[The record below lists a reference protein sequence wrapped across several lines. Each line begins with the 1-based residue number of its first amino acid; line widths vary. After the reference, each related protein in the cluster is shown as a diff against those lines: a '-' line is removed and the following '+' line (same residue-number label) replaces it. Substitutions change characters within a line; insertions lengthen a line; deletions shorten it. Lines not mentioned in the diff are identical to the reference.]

1 MSFIK
6 VKLIKQIVIQYETT
20 NSSFFVANKKYCETI
35 ESKLRTINTDCSGF
49 CNCYGYE
56 IEAKLIRNNLKY
68 KIRYIKNQSL
78 ENGVVIPVDAIEY
91 AGIEVTVKGLNKK
104 FSMSVGKS
112 SFRRFFCTNEI
123 KAKIPNPYFIN
134 YNYPTNSIFVY
145 NLIETLLDNNISKIK
160 LSNGTLI
167 CKIHMP
173 TDDPL
178 KLISEIEK
186 TINKWTL
193 K

>member
-1 MSFIK
+1 MMIK
-6 VKLIKQIVIQYETT
+6 YETT

-35 ESKLRTINTDCSGF
+35 ESKFRTIKIDCSGF
-49 CNCYGYE
+49 CNCYGYD
-56 IEAKLIRNNLKY
+56 IEASLLRNNFTY
-68 KIRYIKNQSL
+68 KIRFIKSQSI

-91 AGIEVTVKGLNKK
+91 AGTEVTVKGLNKK

-123 KAKIPNPYFIN
+123 KARIPNPYFLN
-134 YNYPTNSIFVY
+134 YNYPTDSVFVY
-145 NLIETLLDNNISKIK
+145 NLIETLIDNTISKIK

-178 KLISEIEK
+178 KLISDIEK
-186 TINKWTL
+186 TIKKWAI
-193 K
+193 

>member
-1 MSFIK
+1 M
-6 VKLIKQIVIQYETT
+6 IQYETS
-20 NSSFFVANKKYCETI
+20 NSSFFVANKKYCESI
-35 ESKLRTINTDCSGF
+35 ESKFRTINPDCSGF

-56 IEAKLIRNNLKY
+56 IDATLIKNNLTY
-68 KIRYIKNQSL
+68 KIRFIKSQSTQ
-78 ENGVVIPVDAIEY
+78 NGVVIPVDTIEY

-104 FSMSVGKS
+104 FSLSVGKS

-123 KAKIPNPYFIN
+123 KTKIPVPYFIN

-145 NLIETLLDNNISKIK
+145 NLIETLIDNNISKIK

-167 CKIHMP
+167 CKIHVP

-178 KLISEIEK
+178 KLISDIEK
-186 TINKWTL
+186 IIKKWVL
-193 K
+193 